1 MAQSATEG
9 VMVFG
14 PQCLSLDQELG
25 HWLRDQLLNDPELHW
40 ALESLRSLHSYAHDI
55 SSGIPILHHL
65 DLDDV
70 LQRLSSWLQI
80 GVEKEN
86 ILHWPLSN
94 TILTPLTVTLHL
106 VQFLQGTKQPYLS
119 QNTTKLADGC
129 ASLKLP
135 GKVPE
140 ILGLFD
146 ATDLSLRQ
154 SERAFSCSVSWTHSK
169 GHQILKEIIS
179 NFPSIYVSVIQNE
192 RKVTLT
198 GPQAQAEG
206 LLRRLRG
213 SSFTATEIPLQG
225 FFHWKGHV
233 GILNSAIALC
243 ASNADFQLG
252 CSSKDND
259 YKHASSTKSSE
270 VLLREILVDQA
281 DWYSAFTSEVFKDGV
296 YVTCFGTERCVP
308 AHVKRDVLVTPPC
321 LGTAKTKSAALGI
334 PENSMD
340 IVDGYKNHVAIVGM
354 GCQLPGAAD
363 MTEFWDLLCSA
374 TSQHTEIPPDRFT
387 MDTPWRK
394 AGDRMYYGNFI
405 QDHDM
410 FDARFFKKS
419 PREAA
424 SMDPQQR
431 LILQVAYQAV
441 QQSGYFSGSR
451 DKNIGCYIAFGLSDY
466 EGNIACHPA
475 NAYAAT
481 GNLKAFSASRIS
493 HHFGWT
499 GPGLT
504 VDTACSS
511 SAVALHMACQS
522 ILHGECSAAL
532 VGGVNIMTGPDWFH
546 NLGAASFL
554 SPTGQCKPFDAAADG
569 YCRGEAVGA
578 VFLKSYAAAV
588 RDGDQVFGTIPATRV
603 QQNANTT
610 AITVPNAPSLVDLFE
625 PVLEQSLI
633 SPRDI
638 TYVEA
643 HGTGTPVGDP
653 AEYDAVRRVL
663 GGPVRTRENE
673 LSVGAVKGLFGHA
686 ESASGI
692 VALLKVIAMLHF
704 KCIPPQASFDKMSP
718 MLRGTPADYMD
729 ISTVRK
735 PWDAGFKA
743 AMINNYGAS
752 GSNAAL
758 IVAQPPPRPH
768 TPKGHIS
775 PANRAEKSLPFAIY
789 ASDEPALRRNAA
801 KLASFIRAN
810 PKLALSDISFALSH
824 QCNRELPML
833 LSFSCDNN
841 DQLLQSLDAC
851 DSTRIVNVHSPRPV
865 ILCFGGQSSRFVGLD
880 KQIYQNTAIFRAH
893 LDECNAICQDLGL
906 SIYPAIFQTKPIA
919 DLVQLHA
926 ALFSIQYA
934 SARSWLECMPGVEVA
949 GVVGHSFGELTAMCI
964 AGAVSLEDMLRFV
977 TGRARLIAERWGAEK
992 GSMLAVEGDIDIV
1005 QALLAE
1011 SAQLHQSDQPASIA
1025 CFNSP
1030 TRVTVAGSDEAIAAF
1045 IKAARARPP
1054 STSVKMKDLDVNNA
1068 YHCSLADPI
1077 LPALRELASQIE
1089 FRKPQIHIEHAC
1101 ASPESVATGSD
1112 MLVNHLR
1119 QPVYFY
1125 QAVQRLAAR
1134 HKSAV
1139 WLEAGSNSGVTGLA
1153 KLTLDSMKSEASMKN
1168 HCQPVSL
1175 REGSSLQGLPDATVA
1190 LWQNGI
1196 NATFWQ
1202 HHGMQTNEYS
1212 RILLPPYQFEKV
1224 RHWVDR
1230 KAPLHVESLN
1240 QERIHVSET
1249 LWSFLGFLDKQG
1261 RSAEFRLNTDSPRY
1275 RTIVDGHVVAK
1286 AQPLCPSTLQL
1297 DIVIEAL
1304 MSLQP
1309 SFSDGTHL
1317 PRVFDTVN
1325 RAPLVL
1331 SITDT
1336 VYINARAVSDD
1347 KLIWEWS
1354 ICNGKGVEAAPSTMT
1369 IYAAGKIE
1377 FCRAAALETI
1387 KIFSQ
1392 YERLVRRERVLD
1404 LLHDHS
1410 IDVIQGQKHLYKLFS
1425 QYVEYDPMFRGLQ
1438 RLVARGEQES
1448 AATISL
1454 ASPRASWHDFAMMDC
1469 FCQVAGIFINV
1480 MTERSGDEMFISDRI
1495 DQVLPSPNQ
1504 GIVAKAPPASFDVYA
1519 CHQQPSDEELVSD
1532 VFVFD
1537 SVTGA
1542 LVMVILGI
1550 HYRKVSRT
1558 GFSKALLRMS
1568 SGAPSTVPKTA
1579 DTSRIITNPHVRY
1592 GTERRS
1598 AHRSDQERL
1607 LPPTLLSECQ
1617 TEVGIVPSTA
1627 SDSSEPQTPQQSP
1640 SPSEPSTPSTPSF
1653 DLIPESESD
1662 GIQLIFGTPEGRDL
1676 ASGMYATSPI
1686 NTAWLAQLEDFM
1698 RGLLPQLSQTEPI
1711 QILEMGAGTGGTS
1724 CRMIPLLADL
1734 GIPVKYTFSDIS
1746 ASLVAAARRRFN
1758 AYSFVDYRVL
1768 DIEADPPADILQ
1780 SYHAVIATNCIH
1792 ATKSLTRSTENIRHL
1807 LRPDGFLLM
1816 LEMTESLL
1824 WVDVVFGLLDGW
1836 WTFDDG
1842 RKHALANPQT
1852 WQKALSEA
1860 GYGQVEWTEGSLPE
1874 SRYQRLILAVTSGQE
1889 KGLVANGKQDST
1901 ASTLIEFLDD
1911 HFERM
1916 SCGGII
1922 LDTQQAQT
1930 VSPTLREARPVGD
1943 QVVQSYV
1950 RFWKE
1955 VGFLEV

>member
-1 MAQSATEG
+1 M
-9 VMVFG
+9 
-14 PQCLSLDQELG
+14 
-25 HWLRDQLLNDPELHW
+25 
-40 ALESLRSLHSYAHDI
+40 
-55 SSGIPILHHL
+55 
-65 DLDDV
+65 
-70 LQRLSSWLQI
+70 
-80 GVEKEN
+80 
-86 ILHWPLSN
+86 
-94 TILTPLTVTLHL
+94 
-106 VQFLQGTKQPYLS
+106 
-119 QNTTKLADGC
+119 
-129 ASLKLP
+129 
-135 GKVPE
+135 
-140 ILGLFD
+140 
-146 ATDLSLRQ
+146 
-154 SERAFSCSVSWTHSK
+154 
-169 GHQILKEIIS
+169 
-179 NFPSIYVSVIQNE
+179 
-192 RKVTLT
+192 T
-198 GPQAQAEG
+198 GAQAQAEG

-213 SSFTATEIPLQG
+213 SSFTAIEIPLQG

-233 GILNSAIALC
+233 GSLNSAIALC

-252 CSSKDND
+252 SSSKDND
-259 YKHASSTKSSE
+259 YNHASSTKSSE

-281 DWYSAFTSEVFKDGV
+281 DWYSAFASEVFQDGV
-296 YVTCFGTERCVP
+296 YVTCFGIERCVP
-308 AHVKRDVLVTPPC
+308 AHVKRDVLVTPC
-321 LGTAKTKSAALGI
+321 RGTAKANSGALGI
-334 PENSMD
+334 PEHSMD
-340 IVDGYKNHVAIVGM
+340 IVDGYEDHVAIVGM
-354 GCQLPGAAD
+354 GYQLPGAAD

-374 TSQHTEIPPDRFT
+374 TSQHTEVPPDRFT

-394 AGDRMYYGNFI
+394 AGDRKYYGNFI

-431 LILQVAYQAV
+431 LMLQVAYQAV
-441 QQSGYFSGSR
+441 QQSGYFSGPKDR
-451 DKNIGCYIAFGLSDY
+451 NVGCYIAFGLSDY

-481 GNLKAFSASRIS
+481 GNVSAFSAGRIS
-493 HHFGWT
+493 HYFGWT

-588 RDGDQVFGTIPATRV
+588 RDGDHVFGTIAATRI

-625 PVLEQSLI
+625 RVLEQSQI
-633 SPRDI
+633 NPRDI

-643 HGTGTPVGDP
+643 HGTGTTVGDP

-663 GGPVRTRENE
+663 GGPVRTHENR
-673 LSVGAVKGLFGHA
+673 LSIGAVKGLLGHA

-704 KCIPPQASFDKMSP
+704 ECIPPQASFNEINS
-718 MLRGTPADYMD
+718 MLHATSADHMD
-729 ISTVRK
+729 IPTACQ
-735 PWDAGFKA
+735 PWDAVFRA

-758 IVAQPPPRPH
+758 IVAQPPHCHH
-768 TPKGHIS
+768 TPKGHIP
-775 PANRAEKSLPFAIY
+775 PANRARTSLPFAIY

-801 KLASFIRAN
+801 RLASFIRAN
-810 PKLALSDISFALSH
+810 PKLALSDISFALSR

-841 DQLLQSLDAC
+841 DRLLQNLDAC
-851 DSTRIVNVHSPRPV
+851 DSIRVVSVPSPRSV
-865 ILCFGGQSSRFVGLD
+865 ILCFGGQSSRFIGLD
-880 KQIYQNTAIFRAH
+880 KQIYQNIAIFRAH

-964 AGAVSLEDMLRFV
+964 AGAVSLKDMLRFV

-1030 TRVTVAGSDEAIAAF
+1030 TRVTVAGSDESIAAF

-1054 STSVKMKDLDVNNA
+1054 SMSVKMKDLDVNNA

-1089 FRKPQIHIEHAC
+1089 FRKPKIHIEHAC
-1101 ASPESVATGSD
+1101 ASPESVATGSA

-1139 WLEAGSNSGVTGLA
+1139 WLEAGSNSGVTVLA
-1153 KLTLDSMKSEASMKN
+1153 KLTLDSMKSEASIEN

-1230 KAPLHVESLN
+1230 KAPLHVESVN
-1240 QERIHVSET
+1240 QERIHVPKT
-1249 LWSFLGFLDKQG
+1249 LWSFLGFLEKQG
-1261 RSAEFRLNTDSPRY
+1261 RSAQFRLNIDSPRY

-1317 PRVFDTVN
+1317 PRMLDTVN
-1325 RAPLVL
+1325 QAPLVL
-1331 SITDT
+1331 GITDT
-1336 VYINARAVSDD
+1336 VHINAEAVSDD
-1347 KLIWEWS
+1347 KLVWEWS
-1354 ICNGKGVEAAPSTMT
+1354 ICNSKGVEAAPSTVT
-1369 IYAAGKIE
+1369 TYAAGKIE
-1377 FCRAAALETI
+1377 FCRATALETI

-1404 LLHDHS
+1404 LLNDHS
-1410 IDVIQGQKHLYKLFS
+1410 IDVIQGQKHIYKLFS

-1448 AATISL
+1448 AATVSL
-1454 ASPRASWHDFAMMDC
+1454 ASPPASWHYFAMTDC

-1480 MTERSGDEMFISDRI
+1480 MTERSSDEMFISDRI

-1504 GIVAKAPPASFDVYA
+1504 GIVGKAPTASFDVYA
-1519 CHQQPSDEELVSD
+1519 CHQQPSDQEFVSD

-1568 SGAPSTVPKTA
+1568 SPGPLTMPKAA
-1579 DTSRIITNPHVRY
+1579 DTSRNITDPHV
-1592 GTERRS
+1592 
-1598 AHRSDQERL
+1598 
-1607 LPPTLLSECQ
+1607 

-1640 SPSEPSTPSTPSF
+1640 RQSEPSTPSTPSF
-1653 DLIPESESD
+1653 DLIAKSEPEIILEQFGKCSKSSDQYVKDAGLSGYSQSFRTQSDALCISYICDAVEQLGCQVRSARAGQTLKLIKFLPRHDKFVALLYELLENTAGLIVRDESGAMLRSDTPPPIPTGEALLKASESCPTEFSSMHGLTELVGPNLADCLVGKAD

-1676 ASGMYATSPI
+1676 ASRMYATSPI
-1686 NTAWLAQLEDFM
+1686 DTAWLAQLEDFL

-1711 QILEMGAGTGGTS
+1711 RILEMGAGTGGTS
-1724 CRMIPLLADL
+1724 CRLIPLLAKL

-1746 ASLVAAARRRFN
+1746 ASLVAAARRRFK

-1768 DIEADPPADILQ
+1768 NIEADPPADILQ

-1824 WVDVVFGLLDGW
+1824 WVDLVFGLLDGW

-1842 RKHALANPQT
+1842 RKHALASPQT
-1852 WQKALSEA
+1852 WHKVLSEA

-1874 SRYQRLILAVTSGQE
+1874 SRYQRLILAVTSGQGM
-1889 KGLVANGKQDST
+1889 KD
-1901 ASTLIEFLDD
+1901 
-1911 HFERM
+1911 M
-1916 SCGGII
+1916 S
-1922 LDTQQAQT
+1922 
-1930 VSPTLREARPVGD
+1930 RRPHCC
-1943 QVVQSYV
+1943 
-1950 RFWKE
+1950 
-1955 VGFLEV
+1955 